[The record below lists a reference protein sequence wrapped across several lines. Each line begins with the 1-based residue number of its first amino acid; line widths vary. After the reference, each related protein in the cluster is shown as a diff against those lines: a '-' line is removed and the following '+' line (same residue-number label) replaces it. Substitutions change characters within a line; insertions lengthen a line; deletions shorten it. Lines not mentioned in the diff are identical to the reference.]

1 MPITNSEI
9 ADKLTQL
16 ADLLDIEGAD
26 RFRVRAYRNAA
37 RTISTLPRS
46 LEDMVYEGEDLT
58 ELPGV
63 GESIAKKIREI
74 VETGRL
80 SKLEEEEKRTPSGL
94 RELLRV
100 EGLGPKRVQA
110 LYEHLQITGLADL
123 AEAAR
128 LGRVRTLPG
137 FGAKTEEK
145 ILRELERARVREQR
159 TLLSVAEQFVTPLL
173 EYLGKTEGVDRV
185 EAAGSYRRRLETVG
199 DLDILVTG
207 DAPAAVMDRLASYSA
222 VEEVVSRGETRSTVR
237 LRSGLQVD
245 VRAVARESYG
255 AALVYFTGSKAHN
268 IVLRQMAIQ
277 RGLKLSEYGAFRND
291 ERVAG
296 ETEEEVYAALDLPW
310 IPPELREDRGE
321 VQAAQE
327 GRLPRLVTREDL
339 RGDLQSHTQDSDGR
353 ETLGT
358 MATAAAER
366 GLEYLAITDHSRHL
380 AMVKGLDEEG
390 LARQMDEIDALNEDL
405 EGFRLLKGIE
415 VDILE
420 DGSLDLSDDILSRLD
435 VVVAAVHSQFGLS
448 RDKQTERII
457 RAMDNPNVHILAHP
471 TGRLLGQREGYL
483 VDMER
488 LLRAA
493 KERGCFVE
501 LNAQPQRLDL
511 DDSACRLAKEL
522 GVKVVISTDAH
533 TVAELDYLRFGVG
546 QARRGWLE
554 PDDVLNTRP
563 WAELRAALRRA

>member
-173 EYLGKTEGVDRV
+173 EYLRKTEGVDRV
-185 EAAGSYRRRLETVG
+185 EAAGSYRRGLETVG

>member
-563 WAELRAALRRA
+563 WAELRTPLRRA